1 MIYEVFKKHEANRR
15 ILHLGI
21 PSETNTPLRV
31 LTSRL
36 PQATTWQFRIFL
48 PQAFILL
55 ISEISAPDDR
65 VKGRRANVL
74 TNQLD

>member
-21 PSETNTPLRV
+21 PSETNTPRRV